1 MAMLP
6 LTIRD
11 FHPIGRARTGRTYN
25 DPYQERII
33 MQLVENH
40 ITIDELNKMAD
51 KSRGVDDPNIQNA
64 S

>member
-1 MAMLP
+1 
-6 LTIRD
+6 
-11 FHPIGRARTGRTYN
+11 
-25 DPYQERII
+25 